1 MGRQEILNTRMGEFL
16 DLTACLAIYNGGAEE
31 KKKKMSFDEVMALQ

>member
-31 KKKKMSFDEVMALQ
+31 KKKKLTFDEIMRLE